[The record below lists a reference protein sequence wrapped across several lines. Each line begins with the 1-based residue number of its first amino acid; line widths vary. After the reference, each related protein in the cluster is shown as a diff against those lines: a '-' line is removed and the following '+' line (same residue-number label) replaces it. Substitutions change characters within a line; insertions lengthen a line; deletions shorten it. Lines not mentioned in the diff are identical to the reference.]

1 MEAILSPFTYTP
13 VLPSMR
19 SPLMSNSARL
29 SMIDCSSYEDE
40 IHVNAQYKTQ
50 IGVEILHVVVEIENG
65 VGNKLSRRMVGDLRI
80 MVGKEGDFA
89 ASLDAVKRV
98 LVVVLVKQNVTFIA
112 ATSQG
117 ISDQSEA
124 KESTTLEDA
133 AQQSAHRTDLF

>member
-1 MEAILSPFTYTP
+1 
-13 VLPSMR
+13 MR

-40 IHVNAQYKTQ
+40 IHAIAQYKTQ

-80 MVGKEGDFA
+80 MVGKEVDFT